1 MNRVVYL
8 GYYNIKGEE
17 TIRST
22 SLASV
27 NKMDYIIDCIERL
40 KCNLEIV
47 SPTNPIKEAK
57 GYLAYETTKNSNG
70 TLIKFLPTYAGKSV
84 FSKITR
90 KLIFTVSLLF
100 ELLKL
105 DKRTTVIAYH
115 SLAYS
120 NILKLAKRVVKF
132 RLILEIEEI
141 YSDIIV
147 HQGNDKLENKIIDI
161 ADAYI
166 VSSNRISRFIKD
178 TTRKVIVSCG
188 NYKVTPQLD
197 IPINNS
203 RVHVVY
209 AGTFEAQK
217 GGAVQA
223 VKAAQFL
230 DNRFHVHI
238 LGFGSFEETERIK
251 KMIDETNLK
260 SKSTITYEGTL
271 TGDKFVQFLQKCHIG
286 LSTQNPEG
294 DYNNSSFPSKILTY
308 LSNGLS
314 VVSVD
319 IPVVRESPVHQLIT
333 FYSGVNE
340 EEIAK
345 AINRAMAI
353 DRTEINRV
361 LNLIDNEFITNLKEI
376 IK

>member
-57 GYLAYETTKNSNG
+57 GYFAYETTKNSNG

-178 TTRKVIVSCG
+178 TTRKVVVSCG
-188 NYKVTPQLD
+188 NYKVTPQVD

-260 SKSTITYEGTL
+260 SKSTITYDGTL

-345 AINRAMAI
+345 AINRAMTI

>member
-8 GYYNIKGEE
+8 GYYNIKGEKP
-17 TIRST
+17 IRST
-22 SLASV
+22 SLAGV
-27 NKMDYIIDCIERL
+27 NKMDYIIDCLERL
-40 KCNLEIV
+40 NCNLEV
-47 SPTNPIKEAK
+47 LSPSNSIKEVK
-57 GYLAYETTKNSNG
+57 GYLASELTKNSNG
-70 TLIKFLPTYAGKSV
+70 TLIKFLQTYAGKSV
-84 FSKITR
+84 FSKILR
-90 KLIFTVSLLF
+90 RFIFTGSLLF
-100 ELLKL
+100 ELLRL

-120 NILKLAKRVVKF
+120 SILKFAKRVAKF

-141 YSDIIV
+141 YSDILV

-178 TTRKVIVSCG
+178 KTRKIVVSCG
-188 NYKVTPQLD
+188 NYKVTPRVD
-197 IPINNS
+197 ITINDS

-223 VKAAQFL
+223 IKAAQFL
-230 DNRFHVHI
+230 DERFHVHI

-251 KMIDETNLK
+251 KMIVETNLK
-260 SKSTITYEGTL
+260 SKSTITYDGKL
-271 TGDKFVQFLQKCHIG
+271 TGDRFVHFLQKCQIG

-319 IPVVRESPVHQLIT
+319 IPVVRESPVQQLIT

-340 EEIAK
+340 EDIAQ

-353 DRTEINRV
+353 DRTEITEV
-361 LNLIDNEFITNLKEI
+361 LNHIDNEFIINLKEI
-376 IK
+376 L